1 MRLIKACEMALSP
14 RIKKLISTV
23 LILFWI
29 LAYSLLAMRLAVA
42 ILPKAGWLTSLLFYA
57 AAGLLWII
65 PVGLAFPW
73 MNRDARPPP
82 EDA

>member
-1 MRLIKACEMALSP
+1 MALPP
-14 RIKKLISTV
+14 RIKKLIGTI
-23 LILFWI
+23 LILLWI
-29 LAYSLLAMRLAVA
+29 MVYSLIVMRLAVD
-42 ILPKAGWLTSLLFYA
+42 ILPGANWLLSLLFYA

-82 EDA
+82 GEV